1 MPRDTI
7 TTPLALVGLFILL
20 GALFC
25 VSAYSGAA
33 ESKRIAKVNQEQINV
48 ARR

>member
-1 MPRDTI
+1 MIDPR
-7 TTPLALVGLFILL
+7 PLQYTAIFMFALL

-33 ESKRIAKVNQEQINV
+33 ESKRIAKVNQENVHV
-48 ARR
+48 ARY